1 MTGDA
6 SGPHLHLQL
15 QPATSYPQN
24 QAWFQSFAGSAFR
37 WQDAPTASPSPQA
50 APAAPPASVPPKMV
64 FQIVQG
70 G

>member
-24 QAWFQSFAGSAFR
+24 EGWFEAFAGTAFS
-37 WQDAPTASPSPQA
+37 WQDAP
-50 APAAPPASVPPKMV
+50 PAEGDTTPTFS
-64 FQIVQG
+64 IVEHST
-70 G
+70 